1 MCFSLCVFGREDG
14 KWKDK
19 RVNYYY
25 IEFLNVEEWK
35 SGGRFVFFFSIP
47 FSLFFFPQ
55 IEEKKWWAWVENS
68 INPIFF
74 PLPFDS
80 NQTMKNHIF
89 TPLFHLPFSILSLP
103 TKHTV
108 RDIGCMCNLPIKKR
122 KVICIPS
129 LLQNVALLGALLFFV
144 GMKNS
149 IPRRQSKKK
158 VPKTKTV

>member
-1 MCFSLCVFGREDG
+1 MQVDLYFSSQ
-14 KWKDK
+14 
-19 RVNYYY
+19 YH
-25 IEFLNVEEWK
+25 FL
-35 SGGRFVFFFSIP
+35 S
-47 FSLFFFPQ
+47 FFPQ

-89 TPLFHLPFSILSLP
+89 TPFSILSLFTP

-108 RDIGCMCNLPIKKR
+108 IDIGCMCNLPVKKR